1 MPSSGDL
8 GTNRLSHACVH
19 EFRPQMGVRELMLQA
34 LASACNLLK
43 APRVAKEKQ
52 LEMGQHDSRH
62 ARISCRPSLMGA
74 ISFVSHVNI
83 GLLRYSR
90 ADARQKQQLEQRR
103 RELKGLLAGFARPGR
118 G

>member
-1 MPSSGDL
+1 M
-8 GTNRLSHACVH
+8 
-19 EFRPQMGVRELMLQA
+19 
-34 LASACNLLK
+34 
-43 APRVAKEKQ
+43 EKQ

-90 ADARQKQQLEQRR
+90 ADAACAGDAVFACCGCCWHQIDGARWTNADRFLP
-103 RELKGLLAGFARPGR
+103 GFGDCLATCAARAPPPVMVPAS
-118 G
+118 